1 MNNNQVLE
9 QLLALAEERED
20 IRIMVLN
27 GSLVNPHVS
36 PDRFQD
42 VDVTFFVLDVSSFI
56 TDQSWIDRFGEVL
69 IMQTP
74 DESPSQTRY
83 ERFAF
88 LVQFA
93 AGHRIDLTVRP
104 VRVVQEAIA
113 EDSLSLVMLDK
124 DDTSGRPVPSDET
137 YRVKRPSAFDYASC
151 WNEFWWVSLY
161 VVKGLRRN
169 QLLYA
174 LDHVTIMRDMLR
186 QMMAWDVGYRTGF
199 SSNIGKSG
207 DALVNYLSNQAWQAY
222 LRTYP
227 VADPAAIAAAFETL
241 VEQFC
246 VFSRRVS
253 EKSGNSFRDDESKRI
268 RDAFS
273 TLWTSND

>member
-1 MNNNQVLE
+1 MTNERVLE
-9 QLLALAEERED
+9 YLMTMAEGRED
-20 IRIMVLN
+20 VRVLVLN
-27 GSLVNPHVS
+27 GSLVNPNVLT
-36 PDRFQD
+36 DRFQD
-42 VDVTFFVLDVSSFI
+42 VDVTCFVDDVTAFI
-56 TDQSWIDRFGEVL
+56 EDRSWMKPLGDVL

-74 DESPSQTRY
+74 DEMPGQSLY

-88 LVQFA
+88 LVQFT

-124 DDTSGRPVPSDET
+124 DETAGRPVPSDET
-137 YRVKRPSAFDYASC
+137 YRVKPPTAFDYAAC

-161 VVKGLRRN
+161 VVKGLKRS

-186 QMMAWDVGYRTGF
+186 QMMAWDVGYATDF
-199 SSNIGKSG
+199 SANIGKAG
-207 DALVNYLSNQAWQAY
+207 DALVNHLSDQAWSAY
-222 LRTYP
+222 LQTYP
-227 VADPAAIAAAFETL
+227 VADAAAITAAFDVL
-241 VEQFC
+241 VEQFY

-253 EKSGNSFRDDESKRI
+253 EAGGFSFREDEAKRI

-273 TLWTSND
+273 TLWHSND

>member
-9 QLLALAEERED
+9 QLLAFATERAD
-20 IRIMVLN
+20 VRTVVLN
-27 GSLVNPHVS
+27 GSLVNPNVI

-42 VDVTFFVLDVSSFI
+42 VDVIFFVLDVASFI
-56 TDQSWIDRFGEVL
+56 TDRSWIDRFGDVL

-74 DESPSQTRY
+74 DEFPAQTRY

-104 VRVVQEAIA
+104 ARVAREAISK
-113 EDSLSLVMLDK
+113 DSLSLVILDK
-124 DDTSGRPVPSDET
+124 DETAGSPVPSDET
-137 YRVKRPSAFDYASC
+137 YRVGRPSALDYAAC

-161 VVKGLRRN
+161 VVKGLKRN

-186 QMMAWDVGYRTGF
+186 QMMAWDVGYATDF
-199 SSNIGKSG
+199 SANIGKAG
-207 DALVNYLSNQAWQAY
+207 DDLVGHLSDEAWIAY
-222 LRTYP
+222 LQTYP
-227 VADPAAIAAAFETL
+227 VAEAAAITAAFDVL
-241 VEQFC
+241 IEQFY

-253 EKSGNSFRDDESKRI
+253 EAGGFSFREDEANRI
-268 RDAFS
+268 RSAFS
-273 TLWTSND
+273 TLWYSND

>member
-1 MNNNQVLE
+1 MNNDQVLE
-9 QLLALAEERED
+9 QLFALAEERTD

-27 GSLVNPHVS
+27 GSLVNPNVS

-42 VDVTFFVLDVSSFI
+42 VDVTFFVSDVASFI
-56 TDQSWIDRFGEVL
+56 TDRSWIDRFGDVL

-88 LVQFA
+88 LVQFTE
-93 AGHRIDLTVRP
+93 GHRIDLTVRP
-104 VRVVQEAIA
+104 ARLAREAIA
-113 EDSLSLVMLDK
+113 EDSLSLVVLDK
-124 DDTSGRPVPSDET
+124 DETAGSPVPSDET
-137 YRVKRPSAFDYASC
+137 YRVKRPSTFDYAAC

-161 VVKGLRRN
+161 VVKGLKRN

-186 QMMAWDVGYRTGF
+186 QMMAWDVGYATDF
-199 SSNIGKSG
+199 SANIGKAG
-207 DALVNYLSNQAWQAY
+207 DALVSHLSNQAWQAY
-222 LRTYP
+222 LQTYP
-227 VADPAAIAAAFETL
+227 VADAPAITAAFDVL
-241 VEQFC
+241 VEQFY

-253 EKSGNSFRDDESKRI
+253 AAGGFSFREDEVKRM
-268 RDAFS
+268 RDAFP
-273 TLWTSND
+273 TLWYSND

>member
-1 MNNNQVLE
+1 MLE
-9 QLLALAEERED
+9 KLIAFATERAD
-20 IRIMVLN
+20 VRSVVLN
-27 GSLVNPHVS
+27 GSLVNPHIA

-42 VDVTFFVLDVSSFI
+42 VDVTFFVLDVAAFI
-56 TDQSWIDRFGEVL
+56 MDRSWIDRFGDVL

-104 VRVVQEAIA
+104 VRVVREAIA

-124 DDTSGRPVPSDET
+124 DDTAGRPVPSDET
-137 YRVKRPSAFDYASC
+137 YRVKRPSAFDYATC

-161 VVKGLRRN
+161 VVKGLKRN

-186 QMMAWDVGYRTGF
+186 QMMTWDVGYRTGF
-199 SSNIGKSG
+199 SANIGKAG
-207 DALVNYLSNQAWQAY
+207 DALVDHLSDQAWQAC
-222 LRTYP
+222 LQTYP
-227 VADPAAIAAAFETL
+227 VADSVAIAAAFNVL

-246 VFSRRVS
+246 VFSQRVS
-253 EKSGNSFRDDESKRI
+253 EAGGFSFQEDEAKQI
-268 RDAFS
+268 REAFS
-273 TLWTSND
+273 TLWNSND